1 MDLGLFARV
10 LWRFRIVTGIGA
22 VLAVALAA
30 LAFVSGG
37 HKEQWVSYE
46 TMLVTQRGFA
56 EGDVAPVGAD
66 PSRLTLLAV
75 LYSQFVTADDVTHAL
90 WPHGAHGE
98 RVEAAPVLE
107 LPGSSSASALPIISV
122 AAFSPTPHGA
132 QRLASRAAAALRG
145 YVEARQTK
153 NRIPDAKR
161 SRLTPLATADR
172 NAPKLW
178 KGASKS
184 VPIVVFLTVLIAT
197 IGLAFVLENLRPRI
211 HPLVDEEPLRAGA
224 AS

>member
-10 LWRFRIVTGIGA
+10 LWRFRIVTGIG
-22 VLAVALAA
+22 LALAIGLTA
-30 LAFVSGG
+30 MAFLSGG

-46 TMLVTQRGFA
+46 TMLVTQRGFT
-56 EGDVAPVGAD
+56 EGSIDAVGAD

-75 LYSQFVTADDVTHAL
+75 LYSQFTSADSVTEEL

-107 LPGSSSASALPIISV
+107 LPGSSSAAALPIISI
-122 AAFSPTPHGA
+122 AAFSSTPAGA
-132 QRLASRAAAALRG
+132 QRLAVRAASALRA
-145 YVEARQTK
+145 YVETRQAS
-153 NRIPDAKR
+153 NAIPVPKR
-161 SRLTPLATADR
+161 VRLSPIATADR
-172 NAPKLW
+172 HAPTLW
-178 KGASKS
+178 KGASKTL
-184 VPIVVFLTVLIAT
+184 PIVVFLTVLIAT

-211 HPLVDEEPLRAGA
+211 RPLSGEERIAGA